1 MPVQRY
7 TLSMYSTS
15 QSRYSSA
22 VHRHT
27 STLPSVCSPAVRL
40 LQAAQWRRIYMAFED
55 YKEFLVKLLTLL
67 SGACLFILG
76 FSTVFSQHTY
86 TSSLVCFYLMLFST
100 IIILT
105 ELSPYILGNYLV
117 ALFPFLDKPA
127 ARGVFYALLGTF
139 CFGEEM
145 GSFGLATGVCVI
157 MAGVLN
163 IIFSKFSTKPKTQ
176 APRNIGMSSLL
187 TS

>member
-1 MPVQRY
+1 MIAISDGKTAKSPVK
-7 TLSMYSTS
+7 
-15 QSRYSSA
+15 
-22 VHRHT
+22 
-27 STLPSVCSPAVRL
+27 L
-40 LQAAQWRRIYMAFED
+40 LFMALGD
-55 YKEFLVKLLTLL
+55 YKEFLVKLLTFF
-67 SGACLFILG
+67 SGVCLFILG

-86 TSSLVCFYLMLFST
+86 TSSLVCFYLMLFSA

-139 CFGEEM
+139 CFGDEM
-145 GSFGLATGVCVI
+145 GSFGLMTGVCVI

-163 IIFSKFSTKPKTQ
+163 ILFSKFTTKPQ
-176 APRNIGMSSLL
+176 AQLPRTVGLSSLL